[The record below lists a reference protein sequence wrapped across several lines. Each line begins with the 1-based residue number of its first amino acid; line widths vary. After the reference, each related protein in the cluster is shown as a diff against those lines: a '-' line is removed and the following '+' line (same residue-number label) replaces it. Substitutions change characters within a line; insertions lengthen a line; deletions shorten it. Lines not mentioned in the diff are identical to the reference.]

1 MYMSRLAVQF
11 LDQGLHRVLFDA
23 MPLPAFVVD
32 KDVNVLEC
40 NKAAV
45 RLFEEGQ
52 AANGSYKA
60 GDVLHCL
67 HTTESPKGCG
77 GASACSACGLR
88 ETVRAA
94 SHGRSMMRQC
104 AEMELV
110 RKGKPTRVNLRISCQ
125 PFTFNRSALILLIL
139 EGLND

>member
-1 MYMSRLAVQF
+1 MSRLAVQF

-32 KDVNVLEC
+32 KDVNILEC
-40 NKAAV
+40 NKAAAG
-45 RLFEEGQ
+45 LFQQNKAVKGPQ
-52 AANGSYKA
+52 RA

-77 GASACSACGLR
+77 TTAACSKCGLR

-94 SHGRSMMRQC
+94 RGRSVTRQW
-104 AEMELV
+104 AEMELI
-110 RKGKPTRVNLRISCQ
+110 RKGKPTKVELRISCQ
-125 PFTFNRSALILLIL
+125 PFTYNRSELILLIL